1 MKKAIVIGS
10 TGMVGT
16 ELIELLI
23 ENQNFTEIISFVR
36 RSSGI
41 KHPKLN
47 EQIVNFDK
55 MEEWKHLVV
64 GDVLFS
70 TLGTTLAQAKSKA
83 NQFKIDFTFQ
93 FNIAEIASNNGVANY
108 VLVSSAGANSKSKI
122 FYSKMKGQLED
133 AVKLLPFKAMNI
145 LKPGQLDGNRIESRL
160 GEKMALNVM
169 SKLNKLGF
177 MEKYKPIHARQVA
190 QAMINVS
197 KKAYS
202 ETYILDE
209 VHQLAKVIRTNTH

>member
-1 MKKAIVIGS
+1 MKKAIVSGYK
-10 TGMVGT
+10 GMVGT